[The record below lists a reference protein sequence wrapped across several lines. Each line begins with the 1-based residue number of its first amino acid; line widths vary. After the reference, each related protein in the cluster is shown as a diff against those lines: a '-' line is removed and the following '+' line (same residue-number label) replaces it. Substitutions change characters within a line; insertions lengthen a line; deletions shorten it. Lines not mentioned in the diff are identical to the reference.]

1 METAVTLTGLQIAVL
16 AVFAVAVVGIV
27 AALLADDRDPTTVI
41 AWLLVVTLVPFLGV
55 VLYFFI
61 GRNYRR
67 ETPLRRRVLG
77 EIEAE
82 AANVLLPI
90 YAAHSEF
97 TADAKASLAGTSARK
112 LAALSER
119 TGGTPILPAKSVELF
134 TTGGEKFDALL
145 GDMRGA
151 RHHIHLMY
159 LIWERDVLTAE
170 VTEILLEKLRQGVE
184 VRILYDFV
192 TSLSYGKDELRRLA
206 ASGARVRACFKSLW
220 QINYRNHMKIA
231 LIDGEVV
238 YTGGMNM
245 GQEYIDGGRRFAC
258 WRDTHVRLTGPIVAS
273 FALLF
278 AALWRLNGEPEDI
291 IDGYLP
297 RPALGRGDAAVPV
310 QVLHSSVATPFK
322 SIRDAFIVALLEAHQ
337 SVWIQTPY
345 FIPDEPL
352 LNAMRTAAL
361 AGTDVRLMTVGVPD
375 KKYVVWAAYP
385 YYRQILESGVRIF
398 QYTAGFLHAKT
409 VTVDGRWCVIGTC
422 NWDIRSLTLHEEV
435 SCVFYEEA
443 FARKACRGLPGGPG
457 VLSRVHARG
466 LARAEWW
473 RARAQL
479 LRAAVFSPALNRA
492 QMIRQ
497 TDLRCVDGPLG
508 ARRVR
513 PKRPV
518 LLCNPWSGGGKVEQ
532 FGRAGRYAT
541 RGPEQ
546 GACAARCAVRNP
558 SAG

>member
-1 METAVTLTGLQIAVL
+1 MPVAIALSGFQVVL
-16 AVFAVAVVGIV
+16 IAVFAVAAVGIV
-27 AALLADDRDPTTVI
+27 VALLTDDRDPTTVI
-41 AWLLVVTLVPFLGV
+41 AWLLVVTLVPFVGV

-67 ETPLRRRVLG
+67 ETPLRQRILG
-77 EIEAE
+77 EVEAE
-82 AANVLLPI
+82 AAHDLSPV
-90 YAAHSEF
+90 YESCGQF
-97 TADAKASLAGTSARK
+97 TAEAEASLSGTSAHK
-112 LAALSER
+112 LAALGR
-119 TGGTPILPAKSVELF
+119 RAGGTPILPATSVELF

-159 LIWERDVLTAE
+159 LIWERDELTAP
-170 VTEILLEKLRQGVE
+170 VTEVLLEKLRQGVE

-206 ASGARVRACFKSLW
+206 ASGARVKACFKRLG
-220 QINYRNHMKIA
+220 QLNYRNHMKIA
-231 LIDGEVV
+231 LVDGEVA

-273 FALLF
+273 LALLF
-278 AALWRLNGEPEDI
+278 ASLWRLNGGHADLVS
-291 IDGYLP
+291 GYLP
-297 RPALGRGDAAVPV
+297 EPGSGWSEGAVPV
-310 QVLHSSVATPFK
+310 QTLHSSVATPFK
-322 SIRDAFIVALLEAHQ
+322 SIRDAFIVALLEARE

-352 LNAMRTAAL
+352 LNALRTAAL

-409 VTVDGRWCVIGTC
+409 LTVDGRWCVIGTC

-443 FARKACRGLPGGPG
+443 FARKHAEVFREDLESCREFTLEDWNGQNSG
-457 VLSRVHARG
+457 
-466 LARAEWW
+466 E
-473 RARAQL
+473 
-479 LRAAVFSPALNRA
+479 
-492 QMIRQ
+492 
-497 TDLRCVDGPLG
+497 
-508 ARRVR
+508 RVR
-513 PKRPV
+513 NSFVRLFSR
-518 LLCNPWSGGGKVEQ
+518 LL
-532 FGRAGRYAT
+532 
-541 RGPEQ
+541 
-546 GACAARCAVRNP
+546 
-558 SAG
+558 